1 MSSRAA
7 QTPPDSQSRA
17 IERAAYLWNTAAGL
31 LNAFQSVIMLT
42 VLTHVCDAATAGVF
56 TIAYANANLFLNLG
70 KYGVR
75 NYQVSDVNEKYSFSS
90 YHAARIV
97 SVLAMIVFGAAW
109 SVWSAITVGYSLD
122 KFLTVLAMLAFKAID
137 AYEDV
142 YHGNYQQHGR
152 LDVGARVLT
161 VRMLTMIALYAGLII
176 ATRNL
181 LVSLSVSTLFTALF
195 FVCET
200 VWVKRRYELPSSR
213 AATEPKLRRLHT
225 LLLLKECFPVFLA
238 LFLLFYIGN
247 APKYAID
254 AVMDDVAQAQYGY
267 IAMPVFVVGLLAN
280 FIYNPIIA
288 SLSEDWAKRR
298 VGKFARRFALQVF
311 IIIGITIICIVGAWA
326 IGVPVLN
333 LLYNTELA
341 PYKGDLLL
349 LLVGGGF
356 LATATLFTTGLT
368 IIRRQNRLIPGY
380 AAVSIAAL
388 ALCNPAVASGGIHG
402 ASLIYLVLMA
412 ALTVWFGM
420 VFALE
425 IRKSSSSAS
434 SSHS

>member
-1 MSSRAA
+1 MA
-7 QTPPDSQSRA
+7 QARN
-17 IERAAYLWNTAAGL
+17 IERDAYIWNTAAGL

-42 VLTHVCDAATAGVF
+42 VLSHVCDAATAGVF

-75 NYQVSDVNEKYSFSS
+75 NFQVSDVSETYSFSA

-97 SVLAMIVFGAAW
+97 SVLAMIAFGAAW
-109 SVWSAITVGYSLD
+109 AIWSSVTVGYSAE
-122 KFLTVLAMLAFKAID
+122 KFLVILVMLLFKAID

-142 YHGNYQQHGR
+142 FHGNYQQHGR

-161 VRMLTMIALYAGLII
+161 LRMISMIVLYAGLIVV
-176 ATRNL
+176 TRDL
-181 LVSLSVSTLFTALF
+181 LVSLSVSTLFTTVF
-195 FVCET
+195 FVVET
-200 VWVKRRYELPSSR
+200 IWVKRRYSLPHNQIAVSSKPR
-213 AATEPKLRRLHT
+213 TSLALS
-225 LLLLKECFPVFLA
+225 LLKECFPVFLA

-288 SLSEDWAKRR
+288 SLSEDWAQGR
-298 VGKFARRFALQVF
+298 VRKFARRFALQVL
-311 IIIGITIICIVGAWA
+311 IIAGITVGCIAGAWA

-341 PYKGDLLL
+341 PYKGDLLI

-368 IIRRQNRLIPGY
+368 IIRRQNKLIPGY

-388 ALCNPAVASGGIHG
+388 VLCNPAVGIGGIHG
-402 ASLIYLVLMA
+402 ASLIYLALMA
-412 ALTVWFGM
+412 VLTIWFGA

-425 IRKSSSSAS
+425 IRRSS
-434 SSHS
+434 

>member
-1 MSSRAA
+1 MA
-7 QTPPDSQSRA
+7 QARN
-17 IERAAYLWNTAAGL
+17 IERDAYIWNTAAGL

-42 VLTHVCDAATAGVF
+42 VLSHVCDAATAGVF

-75 NYQVSDVNEKYSFSS
+75 NFQVSDVNEKYGFSA
-90 YHAARIV
+90 YHVARIV
-97 SVLAMIVFGAAW
+97 SVLAMIAFGTAW
-109 SVWSAITVGYSLD
+109 AIWSSVTVGYSAE
-122 KFLTVLAMLAFKAID
+122 KFLVILVMLLFKAID

-142 YHGNYQQHGR
+142 FHGNYQQHGR

-161 VRMLTMIALYAGLII
+161 LRMISMIVLYAGLIVV
-176 ATRNL
+176 TGDL
-181 LVSLSVSTLFTALF
+181 LVSLSVSTLFTAVF
-195 FVCET
+195 FVVET
-200 VWVKRRYELPSSR
+200 VWVKRRYSLPHNQTTVSSKPR
-213 AATEPKLRRLHT
+213 ASLALS
-225 LLLLKECFPVFLA
+225 LLKECFPVFLA

-288 SLSEDWAKRR
+288 SLSEDWAQRR
-298 VGKFARRFALQVF
+298 VKKFAHRFALQVL
-311 IIIGITIICIVGAWA
+311 IIVGITIGCIVGAWA

-341 PYKGDLLL
+341 PYKGDLLI

-368 IIRRQNRLIPGY
+368 IIRRQNKLIPGY
-380 AAVSIAAL
+380 VGVSIAAL
-388 ALCNPAVASGGIHG
+388 VLCTPAVSMGGIHG

-412 ALTVWFGM
+412 VLTIWFGA

-425 IRKSSSSAS
+425 IRRNS
-434 SSHS
+434 